1 MDPVLESELNYDLF
15 GARDN
20 VITDTVE
27 SLFDYAEP
35 LEDTGK
41 DTTPLDGHYNIVNGK
56 EVWMQRKGKFVGDP
70 DGFQVLVEDK

>member
-1 MDPVLESELNYDLF
+1 MDPVLESELNFDLF
-15 GARDN
+15 GTRDN

-41 DTTPLDGHYNIVNGK
+41 DTTPLDGHWIIENGK
-56 EVWMQRKGKFVGDP
+56 EKWVPRKGKFVGDP